1 MAEGETRKL
10 NGASRAANLLMC
22 DRARCRLASRN
33 LIELLRN
40 REPEKLAVLHRKVF
54 LVALSA
60 AMFSDPTSKAI
71 AAAGPEAKPSV
82 PTAEQVLQ
90 GLHEFYRKAARSDGS
105 FQPGID
111 ADYLGMSDSAAS
123 DLAPVTYAVTLH
135 KTFGWKLPHEA
146 KTAEFLLSRQKEGGV
161 FVNVA
166 GTYAPKSPEARCY
179 NTTQGLVAL
188 HALGLKPRYDPLPV
202 FEAILK
208 EDYKTLPPYSTSFFP
223 LAYLCAGKPIP
234 EQADRGIRALMVQ
247 DETGYLNDH
256 IAATFHASHYY
267 RLVGEETP
275 KSEEMVARILRD
287 QKPDGSW
294 MLAMPSRDRHATFDA
309 VFTLVHEG
317 QGRGDCRA
325 AIERAAQWALSCRNA
340 DGGFGHFPGSTSDAD
355 AVYFQVGT
363 LVMAGFLH
371 PADPLPK
378 DPHLLSWGHLMPVV
392 KKRTNAARL
401 ALKLPGWAA
410 SVAFSPDGKRIAAG
424 SADKRARVF
433 DALSGR
439 LLATLAGHEDYVA
452 SVCFHPEDKLL
463 ATGSYDHSAAIW
475 DSRSGKPRHKLAGHR
490 GVVMSVAFSPDKTTL
505 ATASVD
511 RTVKLWDVVTGQLR
525 ATLEG
530 HKSWVNAVVFS
541 PDGTQLISGSSD
553 GTIRVWSIASNK
565 LLQVVPATKTEV
577 RSIAVSPDGK
587 HVAAGLRYGTI
598 KVWASSD
605 WKEELSFQGHEGDVW
620 SVAFSLDSKILASGN
635 GDWNRG
641 GCVKLWQLAGAKS
654 LARFQH
660 TGEVLS
666 IAFSPDGKSL
676 AAGAADKTVKVWDIA
691 GHTK

>member
-1 MAEGETRKL
+1 MAEGKARKL
-10 NGASRAANLLMC
+10 NGASHAVNVLIY
-22 DRARCRLASRN
+22 DRDRLRLASRN
-33 LIELLRN
+33 LIKLLRN
-40 REPEKLAVLHRKVF
+40 RGPEKFAMLYREHF
-54 LVALSA
+54 LVVLSA
-60 AMFSDPTSKAI
+60 AMFSGPTSKAI
-71 AAAGPEAKPSV
+71 AAVGPEAKPSV
-82 PTAEQVLQ
+82 STTEQVLQ
-90 GLHEFYRKAARSDGS
+90 GLREFYSKTARSDGS

-111 ADYLGMSDSAAS
+111 PDYLGMSDSAAS
-123 DLAPVTYAVTLH
+123 DLAAVTYAVTIH

-146 KTAEFLLSRQKEGGV
+146 KTAEFLLSRQKEDGV

-234 EQADRGIRALMVQ
+234 ERADRGIRSLMLQ
-247 DETGYLNDH
+247 DEAGYLNDH
-256 IAATFHASHYY
+256 IAATFHAAHYY

-275 KSEEMVARILRD
+275 KSQEMIARMLRD

-317 QGRGDCRA
+317 QGRADCRA
-325 AIERAAQWALSCRNA
+325 AIERAARWALSCRNE

-363 LVMAGFLH
+363 LVMAGFLK
-371 PADPLPK
+371 PADPLPN

-392 KKRTNAARL
+392 KKRTHAARL
-401 ALKLPGWAA
+401 ALNLPGWVA
-410 SVAFSPDGKRIAAG
+410 SVAFSPDGNRIAAG
-424 SADKRARVF
+424 SADKRARVY
-433 DALSGR
+433 DAASGR
-439 LLATLAGHEDYVA
+439 LLATLVGHDDYVA
-452 SVCFHPEDKLL
+452 SVCFHPDGKLL

-475 DSRSGKPRHKLAGHR
+475 DSHSGEMQHKLAGHR

-505 ATASVD
+505 ATASID
-511 RTVKLWDVVTGQLR
+511 RTVKLWHVSTGQLK

-530 HKSWVNAVVFS
+530 HKSWANSIVFS
-541 PDGTQLISGSSD
+541 PDGTRLISASSD
-553 GTIRVWSIASNK
+553 GTVRVWSIASNK

-577 RSIAVSPDGK
+577 RSIAISPDGK

-598 KVWASSD
+598 KVWATSD

-620 SVAFSLDSKILASGN
+620 SVAFSPDSKVLASGN

-641 GCVKLWQLAGAKS
+641 GCVKLWQLAGANS

-660 TGEVLS
+660 TGEVLA
-666 IAFSPDGKSL
+666 IAFSPDSKSL